1 MGSLTGSSSDRPVL
15 ANGKPPKLVNYA
27 LREKQAARRL
37 HMAFEGGVEIA
48 TIVIAW
54 RGKVVFLNF
63 MLTLLQCCVVIVMQ
77 IKLTVVVVE

>member
-1 MGSLTGSSSDRPVL
+1 
-15 ANGKPPKLVNYA
+15 
-27 LREKQAARRL
+27 
-37 HMAFEGGVEIA
+37 MAFEGGVEII
-48 TIVIAW
+48 TVVIAW